1 MKKLPIIV
9 AAVGLMLTAPLAQ
22 AAPDQRKDGGPARA
36 PHAQQRAD
44 KPAKAARPAARPA
57 VRPQA
62 TRANR
67 PAANR
72 PTVNRPN
79 PPRARAARTRQ
90 TPAAVN
96 RNRNANLNAR
106 RDGAANARGKV
117 DVSRY
122 RRAVRATRR
131 FHASRPW
138 VAPRGYSYRRFS
150 LGQRIPA
157 LLLVSTYF
165 LTDYSLYGLEP
176 APYGYVWV
184 RDGSDAVLVD
194 RYTGEV
200 IQVQY
205 DIFY

>member
-9 AAVGLMLTAPLAQ
+9 AAVGLMLAAPVAQ
-22 AAPDQRKDGGPARA
+22 AAPDQRKDGGPTRA

-44 KPAKAARPAARPA
+44 KPAKASRPAARPK
-57 VRPQA
+57 V
-62 TRANR
+62 TRAD
-67 PAANR
+67 
-72 PTVNRPN
+72 RPN
-79 PPRARAARTRQ
+79 APRARQAPARQ
-90 TPAAVN
+90 KPAVVNRN
-96 RNRNANLNAR
+96 RNRNANANVRRNA
-106 RDGAANARGKV
+106 AANARNRV

-122 RRAVRATRR
+122 RRVVRATRR

-165 LTDYSLYGLEP
+165 LTDYSNYGLEP

-194 RYTGEV
+194 RETGEV